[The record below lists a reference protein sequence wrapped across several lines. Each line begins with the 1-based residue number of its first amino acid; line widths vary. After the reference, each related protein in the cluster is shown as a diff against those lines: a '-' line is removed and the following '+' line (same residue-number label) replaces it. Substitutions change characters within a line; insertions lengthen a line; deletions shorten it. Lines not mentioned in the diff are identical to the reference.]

1 MFSPHEPLEKKNFVS
16 RFIYREESF
25 LGRQQLLSLIYY
37 TLQITLI
44 SVLFLPKAIA
54 TSRLFFIILLS
65 LLQIVA
71 TISFVG
77 YIKKWFKLS
86 NALRIVI
93 YTIHYAISLQMIYIS
108 ANNVELLTGFHKTLL
123 MGNITLMVLNVAL
136 SIIAC
141 QRHDPLVLSLLSL
154 LVYTVCAL
162 ITHDR
167 WFEILAAI
175 LVVTF
180 LLLGCL
186 GSSLVWSTRKIQ
198 KENLDLKKEDEELFA
213 VFNLRREQ
221 VKAYVKL
228 AEQEMTDDKIGA
240 VFDIL
245 GKKAQKN
252 VMYNMKRY
260 FFSKKFNENAIGKA
274 FPTLTPSERE
284 VCRLVM
290 QERKLGEICSILQ
303 KNESNITTTRSNI
316 RKKLGLA
323 PGDDLKETL
332 WKMLDGVGYK
342 RDTSPRRPHTREE

>member
-1 MFSPHEPLEKKNFVS
+1 
-16 RFIYREESF
+16 
-25 LGRQQLLSLIYY
+25 
-37 TLQITLI
+37 
-44 SVLFLPKAIA
+44 
-54 TSRLFFIILLS
+54 
-65 LLQIVA
+65 
-71 TISFVG
+71 
-77 YIKKWFKLS
+77 
-86 NALRIVI
+86 
-93 YTIHYAISLQMIYIS
+93 
-108 ANNVELLTGFHKTLL
+108 
-123 MGNITLMVLNVAL
+123 MVLNVAL

-245 GKKAQKN
+245 GRKAQKN

-260 FFSKKFNENAIGKA
+260 FFSKNSMKMPLVRLFLHSRLRRERFVDWLCRKGNWGNMQHFAEKRVEHHHDPFKHPQKARSRSRRRPERNSVENA
-274 FPTLTPSERE
+274 
-284 VCRLVM
+284 
-290 QERKLGEICSILQ
+290 
-303 KNESNITTTRSNI
+303 
-316 RKKLGLA
+316 
-323 PGDDLKETL
+323 
-332 WKMLDGVGYK
+332 
-342 RDTSPRRPHTREE
+342 